1 MSGMH
6 WEKRN
11 RERKIGVPLSER
23 HMRLPGWRDKPPPI
37 SFRRWPTG
45 VALHDNCTP
54 AVQKKRRARITLAK
68 ISLLED

>member
-11 RERKIGVPLSER
+11 RERKVGVPLSER

-37 SFRRWPTG
+37 GFRKFFTG
-45 VALHDNCTP
+45 RTPSDNCGP
-54 AVQKKRRARITLAK
+54 AVQKKRKARITLPK